1 MTCPELIPACLA
13 NRNLSVDIDLKRY
26 MRLHP
31 AGKKLILG
39 WFNRAWEMRN
49 KKDEH
54 CFEPFIFL

>member
-1 MTCPELIPACLA
+1 MTCPELIPAYLA
-13 NRNLSVDIDLKRY
+13 NKNISVDIDFKRY

-39 WFNRAWEMRN
+39 WFNRAWKMRN

-54 CFEPFIFL
+54 CF